1 MHLHGWCF
9 QTAGGIQQE
18 VGLPC
23 AVLAIDAVVR
33 CCGFNSGP
41 FGVANCIKMEL
52 DNLVTN
58 CCRRIIIIVIELLIT
73 SLRCCS
79 TGRHFVISIS
89 AC

>member
-23 AVLAIDAVVR
+23 AGLAIDAVVR